1 MVIFST
7 LWLNLCNN
15 SDQTLFSNALT
26 FSRSLGSRWNGK
38 SCLIPILMGMDKVA
52 KNKSTIFLFATLLN
66 WGQLVKRKNLL
77 LLEQITVELNWLEQI
92 RDHEMV
98 S

>member
-1 MVIFST
+1 
-7 LWLNLCNN
+7 
-15 SDQTLFSNALT
+15 
-26 FSRSLGSRWNGK
+26 
-38 SCLIPILMGMDKVA
+38 MDKVA